1 MRYRLFFGS
10 FDIKAKNREEAITQ
24 YYSDGVEPP
33 ISKILLIDK
42 AGFVIENKK
51 HNPRK
56 KKRAVMD
63 YDQGIE

>member
-1 MRYRLFFGS
+1 MKYRLFFES
-10 FDIKAKNREEAITQ
+10 LDIKAKNREEAITK

-42 AGFVIENKK
+42 DDFVIKNKK

-56 KKRAVMD
+56 KKRAVLD